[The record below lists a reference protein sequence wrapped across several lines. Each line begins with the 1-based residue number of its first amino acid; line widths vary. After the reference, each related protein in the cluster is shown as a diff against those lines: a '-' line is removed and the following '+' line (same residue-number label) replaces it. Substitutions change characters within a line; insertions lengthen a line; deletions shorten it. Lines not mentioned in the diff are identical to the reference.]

1 MNTEIFI
8 VTHAKD
14 FPWLKFCLRS
24 IEKFASGFSGVTILV
39 PDKDVDPLTK
49 FALEWGAYSHPG
61 FCIIGGD
68 EWTNAG
74 MNWHMNEI
82 MHADQHCPKADFIAH
97 IDPDCVFTGPVT
109 PETYLQDGKP
119 ILRYENF
126 NVIGVRHPGTL
137 RWQECTARC
146 LPFPVHY
153 ETMRCHPE
161 VYHRD
166 LYPVARQQVEQ
177 KTGQPVADYI
187 RQCRNE
193 FPQGF
198 SEFITLGNV
207 AMQLFREKYH
217 LVEQLNDRVV
227 PDNHLQQFWS
237 HGAMDQPQNIWVKGV
252 QKNIVPLQ
260 MLAEF
265 GLT

>member
-1 MNTEIFI
+1 
-8 VTHAKD
+8 
-14 FPWLKFCLRS
+14 
-24 IEKFASGFSGVTILV
+24 
-39 PDKDVDPLTK
+39 
-49 FALEWGAYSHPG
+49 
-61 FCIIGGD
+61 
-68 EWTNAG
+68 

-82 MHADQHCPKADFIAH
+82 MHADEHCAHAGFIAH

-109 PETYLQDGKP
+109 PETYFQDGKP

-126 NVIGVRHPGTL
+126 NFIGARHPGV
-137 RWQECTARC
+137 RVWQEAAARC
-146 LPFPVHY
+146 LPFPIHY

-161 VYHRD
+161 VYHHG
-166 LYPVARQQVEQ
+166 LYPAARTQMEQ

-198 SEFITLGNV
+198 CEFVTLGNV
-207 AMQLFREKYH
+207 AMQLYGNVYH
-217 LVEQLNDRVV
+217 RVEQLNDRVT

-252 QKNIVPLQ
+252 QKEVVPLQ
-260 MLAEF
+260 MLADL